1 MKKEVKELIDNRD
14 INRLKY
20 IFVDALDVDPT
31 FDNYIEMFNYCKENK
46 LIPNIYHT
54 KEPYLMMCYDSFK
67 RKINKKEPF
76 LLFTYKIDGEV

>member
-31 FDNYIEMFNYCKENK
+31 FDNYIEMFNYCKENNIYLLRISYNDIQNIENILNK
-46 LIPNIYHT
+46 LIKNIEQKGG
-54 KEPYLMMCYDSFK
+54 KETLVTFPS
-67 RKINKKEPF
+67 N
-76 LLFTYKIDGEV
+76 

>member
-31 FDNYIEMFNYCKENK
+31 FDNYIEIFNYCMDAN
-46 LIPNIYHT
+46 PT
-54 KEPYLMMCYDSFK
+54 KHWH
-67 RKINKKEPF
+67 
-76 LLFTYKIDGEV
+76 